1 MLPARQLHAAVMQHA
16 RSAAGQQK
24 HIIIG
29 DAAVFHGI
37 GMQTRVAVIDA
48 VDIRINAAEIGVQE
62 GRQRDRRR
70 IGTAAA
76 ERRNIPGGVHALKA
90 RCQHDAPG
98 PQLPLDAVA
107 AQAQHPG
114 AAVAAVR
121 LQAHLPAAQAHG
133 RDAEARQRQR
143 AQADGDLLARGQQAV
158 RLPSGAV
165 RVDLPPAR
173 EQGIRCARLRREHGD
188 DLVPGAVGRGDA
200 PRRAVQPPCV
210 ADGRAAELIN
220 DTSQENSS
228 FPAAFYAAAT
238 RAATK

>member
-1 MLPARQLHAAVMQHA
+1 MDAYYQQWGMEDDGDPVVSGWWTAALFEKASFGCLAWKGDELFGAAVGHA
-16 RSAAGQQK
+16 RSMKKLELGSSWKSSVVWAQE
-24 HIIIG
+24 
-29 DAAVFHGI
+29 
-37 GMQTRVAVIDA
+37 A
-48 VDIRINAAEIGVQE
+48 VDKLGGEAMALLDEISICN
-62 GRQRDRRR
+62 RRL
-70 IGTAAA
+70 A
-76 ERRNIPGGVHALKA
+76 
-90 RCQHDAPG
+90 
-98 PQLPLDAVA
+98 
-107 AQAQHPG
+107 
-114 AAVAAVR
+114 
-121 LQAHLPAAQAHG
+121 
-133 RDAEARQRQR
+133 QR

-158 RLPSGAV
+158 CLPPGAV

-220 DTSQENSS
+220 DTSQDNSS

>member
-1 MLPARQLHAAVMQHA
+1 M
-16 RSAAGQQK
+16 
-24 HIIIG
+24 
-29 DAAVFHGI
+29 
-37 GMQTRVAVIDA
+37 
-48 VDIRINAAEIGVQE
+48 
-62 GRQRDRRR
+62 
-70 IGTAAA
+70 
-76 ERRNIPGGVHALKA
+76 
-90 RCQHDAPG
+90 
-98 PQLPLDAVA
+98 
-107 AQAQHPG
+107 
-114 AAVAAVR
+114 AAVR

-133 RDAEARQRQR
+133 RDAETRQRQR

-158 RLPSGAV
+158 CLPPGAV

-188 DLVPGAVGRGDA
+188 DLVPGVVGRGDA
-200 PRRAVQPPCV
+200 PRRAVQPPRV